1 MRYSLGAGVA
11 MLAFLAGGHAIAACP
26 DDINKVR
33 SDLQN
38 NQSFQQRYT
47 TGKID
52 RAGYMRLFEA
62 AQTFATMGLEKRCQ
76 DVLAGIKDAKEKASV
91 IIPFAPLAGSKL
103 GELTAKFNIVL
114 PAA

>member
-1 MRYSLGAGVA
+1 MKYTLGAGVA
-11 MLAFLAGGHAIAACP
+11 VLALSVGGTAFAACP
-26 DDINKVR
+26 DDITKLR
-33 SDLQN
+33 TDLQN

-76 DVLAGIKDAKEKASV
+76 DVLAGMM
-91 IIPFAPLAGSKL
+91 
-103 GELTAKFNIVL
+103 
-114 PAA
+114 